1 MGKPQ
6 RSNTIAL
13 PDEAMGKTRRST
25 VIVVAGVAAVVVYLA
40 FTITAYL
47 YYPGGYGPLSN
58 WLSDLGNPI
67 DNPSGAVFYRLGCGL
82 TAVFL
87 LMFFAGLSGWNA
99 GDKKM
104 KALLLI
110 AQVAGMFS
118 AVALILTAVFP
129 LGTQTDMHRLWSMM
143 LYLLLGFFLTFSATS
158 LLRHPAFARWVAYY
172 GFLTAAFNFVNGAVL
187 MAVIG
192 DVYIGE
198 WISVGMFMFYVIMLA
213 NNSRAIDAPTQ
224 GA

>member
-1 MGKPQ
+1 M
-6 RSNTIAL
+6 
-13 PDEAMGKTRRST
+13 EKTRRST
-25 VIVVAGVAAVVVYLA
+25 AIVVAGVAAVVVYLA

-47 YYPGGYGPLSN
+47 YYPGEYGPLSN

-67 DNPSGAVFYRLGCGL
+67 DNPSGAVFYRLGCVL

-87 LMFFAGLSGWNA
+87 LAFFAGLSKWNT

-104 KALLLI
+104 KVLLLT

-129 LGTQTDMHRLWSMM
+129 LGTQTDMHRLWSMT
-143 LYLLLGFFLTFSATS
+143 LFVLLGFFLTFSATS

-172 GFLTAAFNFVNGAVL
+172 GFLTAAFNLVNGAVL

-192 DVYIGE
+192 DAYVGE
-198 WISVGMFMFYVIMLA
+198 WISVVMFMIYVLMLA
-213 NNSRAIDAPTQ
+213 NSSRAIDAPGH